1 MRNISPSFL
10 KLLFGS
16 CLISPLS
23 VSAGIVIDGVLDK
36 EEWAGAEIY
45 SDFVTVEPLTGD
57 SAKYRTEV
65 RVITNPEGIFVGF
78 SNYQPASVKRVNRQF
93 PRDAQIEADR
103 NVVSIDFDSTALA
116 GYDFTVGSANSQ
128 QDGIVTPGDY
138 SGDWDGTWYSQTSS
152 DEDYW
157 YSEMH
162 IPWTVAPMTD
172 AGNGR
177 KEIALWFSRVVF
189 DESLR
194 FAFPNAYYSRPTFME
209 DWHPL
214 EVEQVSTST
223 LDWFPFLS
231 FSSDL
236 QNGASGNS
244 NEEFNG
250 GLDFIWRPNSSSQLT
265 GAINPDFGQVE
276 SDDLVVN
283 FSAFETFVTEKR
295 PFFTENQSLFSSN
308 IRNGDQTLYTRRI
321 GAGPAGQGSGLVDID
336 LAAKVTHFGET
347 VDLGLFVVREDDSK
361 GSFGGD
367 FLSSRV
373 QRTVDGLTLGHRLT
387 YAQRSILD
395 REATVQVLDMIWRK
409 DETTEFRGQILHADI
424 QQQGNNAN
432 SQESVDEQDF
442 AGWASWSYAPN
453 DEWYH
458 SVFLSHYGDQF
469 NMNDMGY
476 MKRNDFREFSGS
488 TRHDRLAYKADSNIL
503 SSTTLFEYG
512 YMENTQGDRLQLRAD
527 LDHTWTYK
535 STRQL
540 GLKVGTSSS
549 SWDDRLTRGNG
560 LFAKPA
566 GYWLET
572 RYSSPRGNDLTF
584 NIDANIE
591 YDEIEK
597 TTLSLGF
604 SAQIYLNERVTL
616 GTDLSYKNLQEW
628 LIWDVNTAQLAGF
641 EADRFN
647 ADLRFDWYP
656 SARQEVRLKFQ
667 WVGIDAEQVDSY
679 QLNSDGTLGLS
690 PRAAEDFSLSDTA
703 LQMRYRYQLAPLSD
717 IFLVYSRGGYF
728 SSDDGDE
735 GPGTLIREGWDGVQ
749 VESII
754 AKIRYRF

>member
-1 MRNISPSFL
+1 MRNTLSNYRWLLLGCSLFFIS
-10 KLLFGS
+10 
-16 CLISPLS
+16 S
-23 VSAGIVIDGVLDK
+23 VSAGIIIDGVLD
-36 EEWAGAEIY
+36 EEAWADAEIY

-65 RVITNPEGIFVGF
+65 RVITNSDGIFVGF

-103 NVVSIDFDSTALA
+103 NIVSIDFDSTALA

-152 DEDYW
+152 NKDYW

-177 KEIALWFSRVVF
+177 KKIALWFSRVVF

-223 LDWFPFLS
+223 LDWFPYVS
-231 FSSDL
+231 YSSDL
-236 QNGASGNS
+236 QNSTPGTTND
-244 NEEFNG
+244 EFNG

-321 GAGPAGQGSGLVDID
+321 GAGPAGQGGGLVDID

-347 VDLGLFVVREDDSK
+347 TDLGLFVVREDDSK
-361 GSFGGD
+361 GSYGGD
-367 FLSSRV
+367 FLSSRI
-373 QRTVDGLTLGHRLT
+373 QRTVNGLTLGHRLT
-387 YAQRSILD
+387 YAERSILN

-409 DETTEFRGQILHADI
+409 DETTEFRGQILHADV
-424 QQQGNNAN
+424 QQQGNSAN
-432 SQESVDEQDF
+432 SQESVDDQDF

-458 SVFLSHYGDQF
+458 SVYLSHYGDQF
-469 NMNDMGY
+469 DMNDMGF
-476 MKRNDFREFSGS
+476 MKRNDFRELAGS
-488 TRHDRLAYKADSNIL
+488 TRHDRLEYETGSNIL

-512 YMENTQGDRLQLRAD
+512 YIENIQGDRLELSAD
-527 LDHTWTYK
+527 WDHTWTYK
-535 STRQL
+535 STRKL
-540 GLKVGTSSS
+540 GLKAGASAS

-566 GYWLET
+566 RYWLET
-572 RYSSPRGNDLTF
+572 RYSSPRGDDLTF
-584 NIDANIE
+584 NIDANVE

-597 TTLSLGF
+597 TTLSLGL
-604 SAQIYLNERVTL
+604 SAQVYLSETVTL
-616 GTDLSYKNLQEW
+616 GTNLSYKNLQEW
-628 LIWDVNTAQLAGF
+628 LIWDFDTAQLAGF

-656 SARQEVRLKFQ
+656 SPRQEVRLKFQ

-679 QLNSDGTLGLS
+679 QLNSDGSLALS
-690 PRAAEDFSLSDTA
+690 TSPANDFSLSDTA
-703 LQMRYRYQLAPLSD
+703 LQVRYRYQLAPLSD

-728 SSDDGDE
+728 SSDDGNE
-735 GPGTLIREGWDGVQ
+735 GPGTLIKEGWDGVQ
-749 VESII
+749 VESLI

>member
-177 KEIALWFSRVVF
+177 KKIALWFSRVVF

-469 NMNDMGY
+469 DMNDMGLY
-476 MKRNDFREFSGS
+476 E
-488 TRHDRLAYKADSNIL
+488 
-503 SSTTLFEYG
+503 
-512 YMENTQGDRLQLRAD
+512 
-527 LDHTWTYK
+527 
-535 STRQL
+535 
-540 GLKVGTSSS
+540 
-549 SWDDRLTRGNG
+549 
-560 LFAKPA
+560 
-566 GYWLET
+566 
-572 RYSSPRGNDLTF
+572 
-584 NIDANIE
+584 
-591 YDEIEK
+591 
-597 TTLSLGF
+597 
-604 SAQIYLNERVTL
+604 AQ
-616 GTDLSYKNLQEW
+616 
-628 LIWDVNTAQLAGF
+628 
-641 EADRFN
+641 
-647 ADLRFDWYP
+647 
-656 SARQEVRLKFQ
+656 
-667 WVGIDAEQVDSY
+667 
-679 QLNSDGTLGLS
+679 
-690 PRAAEDFSLSDTA
+690 
-703 LQMRYRYQLAPLSD
+703 
-717 IFLVYSRGGYF
+717 
-728 SSDDGDE
+728 
-735 GPGTLIREGWDGVQ
+735 
-749 VESII
+749 
-754 AKIRYRF
+754 

>member
-177 KEIALWFSRVVF
+177 KKIALWFSRVVF

-527 LDHTWTYK
+527 LDHTWIYK

>member
-1 MRNISPSFL
+1 MRNTLSNYRWLLLGCSLFFIS
-10 KLLFGS
+10 
-16 CLISPLS
+16 S
-23 VSAGIVIDGVLDK
+23 VSAGIIIDGVLD
-36 EEWAGAEIY
+36 EEAWADAEIY

-65 RVITNPEGIFVGF
+65 RVITNSDGIFVGF

-103 NVVSIDFDSTALA
+103 NIVSIDFDSTALA

-152 DEDYW
+152 NKDYW

-177 KEIALWFSRVVF
+177 KKIALWFSRVVF

-223 LDWFPFLS
+223 LDWFPYVS
-231 FSSDL
+231 YSSDL
-236 QNGASGNS
+236 QNSTPGTTND
-244 NEEFNG
+244 EFNG

-321 GAGPAGQGSGLVDID
+321 GAGPAGQGGGLVDID

-347 VDLGLFVVREDDSK
+347 TDLGLFVVREDDSK
-361 GSFGGD
+361 GSYGGD
-367 FLSSRV
+367 FLSSRI
-373 QRTVDGLTLGHRLT
+373 QRTVNGLTLGHRLT
-387 YAQRSILD
+387 YAERSILN

-409 DETTEFRGQILHADI
+409 DETTEFRGQILHADV
-424 QQQGNNAN
+424 QQQGNSAN
-432 SQESVDEQDF
+432 SQESVDDQDF

-458 SVFLSHYGDQF
+458 SVYLSHYGDQF
-469 NMNDMGY
+469 DMNDMGF
-476 MKRNDFREFSGS
+476 MKRNDFRELAGS
-488 TRHDRLAYKADSNIL
+488 TRHDRLEYETGSNIL

-512 YMENTQGDRLQLRAD
+512 YIENTQGDRLELSAD
-527 LDHTWTYK
+527 WDHTWTYK
-535 STRQL
+535 STRKL
-540 GLKVGTSSS
+540 GLKAGASAS

-566 GYWLET
+566 RYWLET
-572 RYSSPRGNDLTF
+572 RYSNPRGDDLTF
-584 NIDANIE
+584 NIDANVE

-597 TTLSLGF
+597 TTLSLGL
-604 SAQIYLNERVTL
+604 SAQVYLSETVTL
-616 GTDLSYKNLQEW
+616 GTNLSYKNLQEW
-628 LIWDVNTAQLAGF
+628 LIWDFDTAQLAGF

-656 SARQEVRLKFQ
+656 SPRQEVRLKFQ

-679 QLNSDGTLGLS
+679 QLNSDGSLALS
-690 PRAAEDFSLSDTA
+690 TSPANDFSLSDTA
-703 LQMRYRYQLAPLSD
+703 LQVRYRYQLAPLSD

-728 SSDDGDE
+728 SSDDGNE
-735 GPGTLIREGWDGVQ
+735 GPGTLIKEGWDGVQ
-749 VESII
+749 VESLI

>member
-1 MRNISPSFL
+1 MRNTLSNYRWLLLGCSLFFIS
-10 KLLFGS
+10 
-16 CLISPLS
+16 S
-23 VSAGIVIDGVLDK
+23 VSAGIIIDGVLD
-36 EEWAGAEIY
+36 EEAWADAEIY

-65 RVITNPEGIFVGF
+65 RVITNSDGIFVGF

-103 NVVSIDFDSTALA
+103 NIVSIDFDSTALA

-152 DEDYW
+152 NKDYW

-177 KEIALWFSRVVF
+177 KKIALWFSRVVF

-223 LDWFPFLS
+223 LDWFPYVS
-231 FSSDL
+231 YSSDL
-236 QNGASGNS
+236 QNSTPGTTND
-244 NEEFNG
+244 EFNG

-321 GAGPAGQGSGLVDID
+321 GAGPAGQGGGLVDID

-347 VDLGLFVVREDDSK
+347 TDLGLFVVREDDSK
-361 GSFGGD
+361 GSYGGD
-367 FLSSRV
+367 FLSSRI
-373 QRTVDGLTLGHRLT
+373 QRTVNGLTLGHRLT
-387 YAQRSILD
+387 YAERSILN

-409 DETTEFRGQILHADI
+409 DETTEFRGQILHADV
-424 QQQGNNAN
+424 QQQGNSAN
-432 SQESVDEQDF
+432 SQESVDDQDF

-458 SVFLSHYGDQF
+458 SVYLSHYGDQF
-469 NMNDMGY
+469 DMNDMGF
-476 MKRNDFREFSGS
+476 MKRNDFRELAGS
-488 TRHDRLAYKADSNIL
+488 TRHDRLEYETGSNIL

-512 YMENTQGDRLQLRAD
+512 YIENTQGDRLELSAD
-527 LDHTWTYK
+527 WDHTWTYK
-535 STRQL
+535 STRKL
-540 GLKVGTSSS
+540 GLKAGASASR
-549 SWDDRLTRGNG
+549 WDDRLTRGNG

-566 GYWLET
+566 RYWLET
-572 RYSSPRGNDLTF
+572 RYSSPRGDDLTF
-584 NIDANIE
+584 NIGANVE

-597 TTLSLGF
+597 TTLSLGL
-604 SAQIYLNERVTL
+604 SAQVYLSETVTL
-616 GTDLSYKNLQEW
+616 GTNLSYKNLQEW
-628 LIWDVNTAQLAGF
+628 LIWDFDTAQLAGF

-656 SARQEVRLKFQ
+656 SPRQEVRLKFQ

-679 QLNSDGTLGLS
+679 QLNSDGSLALS
-690 PRAAEDFSLSDTA
+690 TSPANDFSLSDTA
-703 LQMRYRYQLAPLSD
+703 LQVRYRYQLAPLSD

-728 SSDDGDE
+728 SSDDGNE
-735 GPGTLIREGWDGVQ
+735 GPGTLIKEGWDGVQ
-749 VESII
+749 VESLI

>member
-1 MRNISPSFL
+1 MRNTLSNYRWLLLGCSLFFIS
-10 KLLFGS
+10 
-16 CLISPLS
+16 S
-23 VSAGIVIDGVLDK
+23 VSAVIVIDGVLDE
-36 EEWAGAEIY
+36 EEWASAKIY

-65 RVITNPEGIFVGF
+65 RVITNSDGIFVGF

-103 NVVSIDFDSTALA
+103 NIVSIDFDSTALA

-152 DEDYW
+152 NKDYW

-177 KEIALWFSRVVF
+177 KKIALWFSRVVF

-223 LDWFPFLS
+223 LDWFPYVS
-231 FSSDL
+231 YNSDL
-236 QNGASGNS
+236 HNS
-244 NEEFNG
+244 TPGTTSDEFNG

-321 GAGPAGQGSGLVDID
+321 GAGPAGQGGGLVDID

-347 VDLGLFVVREDDSK
+347 TDLGLFVVREDDSE
-361 GSFGGD
+361 GSYGGD
-367 FLSSRV
+367 FLSSRI
-373 QRTVDGLTLGHRLT
+373 QRTVNGLTLGHRLT
-387 YAQRSILD
+387 YAERSILN

-409 DETTEFRGQILHADI
+409 DETTEFRGQILHADV
-424 QQQGNNAN
+424 QQQGNSAN
-432 SQESVDEQDF
+432 SQESVDDQDF

-458 SVFLSHYGDQF
+458 SVYLSHYGDQF
-469 NMNDMGY
+469 DMNDMGF
-476 MKRNDFREFSGS
+476 MKRNDFRELAGS
-488 TRHDRLAYKADSNIL
+488 TRHDRLEYETGSNIL

-512 YMENTQGDRLQLRAD
+512 YVENTQGDRLELRAD
-527 LDHTWTYK
+527 WDHTWTYK
-535 STRQL
+535 STRKL
-540 GLKVGTSSS
+540 GLKAGASAS

-566 GYWLET
+566 RYWLET
-572 RYSSPRGNDLTF
+572 RYSSPRGDDLTF
-584 NIDANIE
+584 NIDANVE

-597 TTLSLGF
+597 TTLSLGL
-604 SAQIYLNERVTL
+604 SAQIYLSETVTL
-616 GTDLSYKNLQEW
+616 GTNLSYKNLQEW
-628 LIWDVNTAQLAGF
+628 LIWDFDTAQLAGF

-656 SARQEVRLKFQ
+656 SPRQEVRLKFQ

-679 QLNSDGTLGLS
+679 QLNSDGSLALS
-690 PRAAEDFSLSDTA
+690 TSSADDFSLSDTA
-703 LQMRYRYQLAPLSD
+703 LQVRYRYQLAPLSY

-728 SSDDGDE
+728 SSDDGNE
-735 GPGTLIREGWDGVQ
+735 GPGTLIKEGWDGVQ
-749 VESII
+749 VESLI

>member
-177 KEIALWFSRVVF
+177 KKIALWFSRVVF

-209 DWHPL
+209 GWHPL

-667 WVGIDAEQVDSY
+667 WVGIDAQQVDSY

>member
-177 KEIALWFSRVVF
+177 KKIALWFSRVVF

-236 QNGASGNS
+236 QNGASGTS

-476 MKRNDFREFSGS
+476 MKRNDFRAFSGS

-584 NIDANIE
+584 DIDANIE

-604 SAQIYLNERVTL
+604 SAQIYLNETVTL
-616 GTDLSYKNLQEW
+616 GTDLSYQNLQEW

-690 PRAAEDFSLSDTA
+690 TSSAADFSLSDTA

>member
-1 MRNISPSFL
+1 MRNTLSNYRWLLLGCSLFFIS
-10 KLLFGS
+10 
-16 CLISPLS
+16 S
-23 VSAGIVIDGVLDK
+23 VSAGIIIDGVLD
-36 EEWAGAEIY
+36 EEAWADAEIY

-65 RVITNPEGIFVGF
+65 RVITNSDGIFVGF

-103 NVVSIDFDSTALA
+103 NIVSIDFDSTALA

-152 DEDYW
+152 NKDYW

-177 KEIALWFSRVVF
+177 KKIALWFSRVVF

-223 LDWFPFLS
+223 LDWFPYVS
-231 FSSDL
+231 YSSDL
-236 QNGASGNS
+236 QNSTPGTTND
-244 NEEFNG
+244 EFNG

-321 GAGPAGQGSGLVDID
+321 GAGPAGQGGGLVDID

-347 VDLGLFVVREDDSK
+347 TDLGLFVVREDDSK
-361 GSFGGD
+361 GSYGGD
-367 FLSSRV
+367 FLSSRI
-373 QRTVDGLTLGHRLT
+373 QRTVNGLTLGHRLT
-387 YAQRSILD
+387 YAERSILN

-409 DETTEFRGQILHADI
+409 DETTEFRGQILHADV
-424 QQQGNNAN
+424 QQQGNSAN
-432 SQESVDEQDF
+432 SQESVDDQDF

-458 SVFLSHYGDQF
+458 SVYLSHYGDQF
-469 NMNDMGY
+469 DMNDMGF
-476 MKRNDFREFSGS
+476 MKRNDFRELAGS
-488 TRHDRLAYKADSNIL
+488 TRHDRLEYETGSNIL

-512 YMENTQGDRLQLRAD
+512 YIENTQGDRLELRAD
-527 LDHTWTYK
+527 WDHTWTYK
-535 STRQL
+535 STRKL
-540 GLKVGTSSS
+540 GLKAGASAS

-560 LFAKPA
+560 LFAKPTR
-566 GYWLET
+566 YWLET
-572 RYSSPRGNDLTF
+572 RYSSPRGDDLTF
-584 NIDANIE
+584 NIDANVE

-597 TTLSLGF
+597 TTLSLGL
-604 SAQIYLNERVTL
+604 SAQVYLSETVTL
-616 GTDLSYKNLQEW
+616 GTNLSYKNLQEW
-628 LIWDVNTAQLAGF
+628 LIWDFDTAQLAGF

-656 SARQEVRLKFQ
+656 SPRQEVRLKFQ

-679 QLNSDGTLGLS
+679 QLNSDGSLALS
-690 PRAAEDFSLSDTA
+690 TSPANDFSLSDTA
-703 LQMRYRYQLAPLSD
+703 LQVRYRYQLAPLSD

-728 SSDDGDE
+728 SSDDGNE
-735 GPGTLIREGWDGVQ
+735 GPGTLIKEGWDGVQ
-749 VESII
+749 VESLI

>member
-23 VSAGIVIDGVLDK
+23 VSADIVIDGVLDK

-177 KEIALWFSRVVF
+177 KKIALWFSRVVF

-223 LDWFPFLS
+223 LDWFPFIS
-231 FSSDL
+231 YSSDL

-321 GAGPAGQGSGLVDID
+321 GAGPAGQVSGLVDID

-690 PRAAEDFSLSDTA
+690 TSSAADFSLSDTA